1 MSIGKICTIRLGPL
15 ANAVTKKIKS
25 SGETLSQYVRRL
37 IASDLRCQVPTMRGF
52 VDTIEKF
59 NKERAASIKK
69 ARQDMKKSRKE
80 KK

>member
-1 MSIGKICTIRLGPL
+1 MSNGKICTIRLGPL

-37 IASDLRCQVPTMRGF
+37 IASDLGCQAPTMRGF
-52 VDTIEKF
+52 VKTIEKF
-59 NKERAASIKK
+59 NRERAANL
-69 ARQDMKKSRKE
+69 KKSRKE